1 MTAEPSA
8 GGAGGAVVGFSTATI
23 GRSGAHLIKTAHA
36 AGMTF
41 GGSAVLLPGVRDS
54 LSVRRGTKQAASNP
68 QTGHEMAIL
77 GIDIGGS
84 GIKGAPVDTVRG
96 ELLEERHRVPTP
108 QPSDVTGVIEA
119 AAEVAG
125 KFTGY
130 DRVGVT
136 FPGVVVDGVTRTAAN
151 VDKSWLDAPAA
162 DLFSERLGK
171 PVTVLNDA
179 DAAGVAE
186 VAFGAGKGQPGLIM
200 MLTFGTG
207 IGSALFVDGTLIPNT
222 EFGHLELDGKDA
234 ELRASDRIREQE
246 DMSWEKWAGR
256 VREYLRH
263 VEMLLSPRLF
273 IIGGGV
279 SRKSE
284 RFLPLIDIRTPMV
297 PATLLNNAG
306 IIGAAVTAERGI
318 APKS

>member
-1 MTAEPSA
+1 
-8 GGAGGAVVGFSTATI
+8 
-23 GRSGAHLIKTAHA
+23 
-36 AGMTF
+36 
-41 GGSAVLLPGVRDS
+41 
-54 LSVRRGTKQAASNP
+54 
-68 QTGHEMAIL
+68 MAIL

-84 GIKGAPVDTVRG
+84 GVKGAPVDTVRG
-96 ELLEERHRVPTP
+96 ELLAERYRVPTP
-108 QPSDVTGVIEA
+108 QPSDVTRVVEA
-119 AAEVAG
+119 VAEVAG
-125 KFTGY
+125 QFDGY

-151 VDKSWLDAPAA
+151 VDKSWLDAHAA
-162 DLFSERLGK
+162 DLFSDRLGK

-186 VAFGAGKGQPGLIM
+186 VEFGAGRNQRGLVM

-207 IGSALFVDGTLIPNT
+207 IGSALFLDGALIPNT
-222 EFGHLELDGKDA
+222 EFGHLELQGKDA
-234 ELRASDRIREQE
+234 ELRASDRIREAE

-256 VREYLRH
+256 VQEYLRH

-279 SRKSE
+279 SKKAD
-284 RFLPLIDIRTPMV
+284 RFFPLIDIRTPFV

-306 IIGAAVTAERGI
+306 IIGAAVTAEQQAGR
-318 APKS
+318 PRPVTV

>member
-1 MTAEPSA
+1 
-8 GGAGGAVVGFSTATI
+8 
-23 GRSGAHLIKTAHA
+23 
-36 AGMTF
+36 
-41 GGSAVLLPGVRDS
+41 
-54 LSVRRGTKQAASNP
+54 
-68 QTGHEMAIL
+68 MAIL

-84 GIKGAPVDTVRG
+84 GVKGTLVDTVRG
-96 ELLEERHRVPTP
+96 ELLAERYRVPTP
-108 QPSDVTGVIEA
+108 QPSDVTRVVEA
-119 AAEVAG
+119 VAEVAG
-125 KFTGY
+125 RFDGY

-136 FPGVVVDGVTRTAAN
+136 FPGVVVDGVTRSAAN

-162 DLFSERLGK
+162 DLFSDRLGK

-186 VAFGAGKGQPGLIM
+186 VEFGAGRQQRGLVM

-207 IGSALFVDGTLIPNT
+207 IGSALFLDGALIPNT

-234 ELRASDRIREQE
+234 ELRASDRAREVE

-256 VREYLRH
+256 VQDYLRH

-279 SRKSE
+279 SKKSD
-284 RFLPLIDIRTPMV
+284 RFFPLIDIRNPFV

-306 IIGAAVTAERGI
+306 IIGAAVTAEQQAGRPRPI
-318 APKS
+318 AVKS

>member
-1 MTAEPSA
+1 
-8 GGAGGAVVGFSTATI
+8 
-23 GRSGAHLIKTAHA
+23 
-36 AGMTF
+36 
-41 GGSAVLLPGVRDS
+41 
-54 LSVRRGTKQAASNP
+54 
-68 QTGHEMAIL
+68 MAIL

-84 GIKGAPVDTVRG
+84 GVKGAPVDTVRG
-96 ELLEERHRVPTP
+96 ELLSERYRVPTP
-108 QPSDVTGVIEA
+108 QPSDVSSVVEA
-119 AAEVAG
+119 VAEVAAQ
-125 KFTGY
+125 FEGY

-162 DLFSERLGK
+162 QLFADRLGV
-171 PVTVLNDA
+171 PVSVLNDA

-186 VAFGAGKGQPGLIM
+186 VAFGGHDQSGLLM

-207 IGSALFVDGTLIPNT
+207 IGSALFLNGTLIPNT

-234 ELRASDRIREQE
+234 EVRASDRAREAE

-256 VREYLRH
+256 VETYLKH
-263 VEMLLSPRLF
+263 VEALLSPRLF

-279 SRKSE
+279 SKKADK
-284 RFLPLIDIRTPMV
+284 FFPLIDIRTPLV

-306 IIGAAVTAERGI
+306 IIGAAVLAGQSAGV
-318 APKS
+318 APVGAATVS